1 MLTKGRRST
10 RLRPGSTPSWPDE
23 IRQAYVQKFA
33 LAYCLIVLSFS
44 LFFTPQSFNPY
55 TAIPVN
61 ILLFMIGTPYWFRR
75 AEVPHYWLNLTSQ
88 ICNAGASLWICA
100 YLGPTSHINLV
111 AIPQLV
117 LALMMFRRVHPK
129 TTAFVTLLCL
139 LQLILPLFPV
149 IQTRYLHKRMKEPG
163 LELLRLLIDV
173 TVFGL
178 TTYQFQII
186 SEAWTK
192 LLERIE
198 EEKDRY
204 QNQNEWRKK
213 LLRILSHDIK
223 EPMVHSL
230 LAARNLKKKVSE
242 AEAAVVNQIES
253 AQISIKEMITN
264 VELSNQEVDS
274 GQAAQ
279 VRSPRVS
286 HSIESVIQKLGPW
299 FESRIREKGLSLVIQ
314 NSSHDHTLQASSD
327 VFVYQVVM
335 NLLSNAVKFSPVGA
349 TIEFE
354 SGRGPNG
361 ETLWTLTDCGTGIS
375 ADAFVSHPT
384 PQPGTQGE
392 RGSGLG
398 LKIAQSF
405 AKDNSIELVWA
416 SPKLDPRHPLCT
428 PPEKGTRVV
437 LIQQGALL

>member
-1 MLTKGRRST
+1 MLSKSPQST
-10 RLRPGSTPSWPDE
+10 AASPSSWPEE
-23 IRQAYVQKFA
+23 IRQAYVEKFA

-75 AEVPHYWLNLTSQ
+75 AQIPHYWLNLTSQ

-100 YLGPTSHINLV
+100 FLGPSSHINLV

-129 TTAFVTLLCL
+129 TTFVVTLICL
-139 LQLILPLFPV
+139 LQLVLPLFPV
-149 IQTRYLHKRMKEPG
+149 IQTRYLHKRMKEEG
-163 LELLRLLIDV
+163 LVILRLLIDV

-198 EEKDRY
+198 EEKDLY

-230 LAARNLKKKVSE
+230 LAARNLKKKVPD

-264 VELSNQEVDS
+264 VELSNQDADKGAS
-274 GQAAQ
+274 PH
-279 VRSPRVS
+279 VRSPRVP
-286 HSIESVIQKLGPW
+286 HTIEGVIQKLGPW
-299 FESRIREKGLSLVIQ
+299 FESRLREKNLTLQ
-314 NSSHDHTLQASSD
+314 TQKSSHVHTLQASSD
-327 VFVYQVVM
+327 VFV
-335 NLLSNAVKFSPVGA
+335 
-349 TIEFE
+349 
-354 SGRGPNG
+354 
-361 ETLWTLTDCGTGIS
+361 
-375 ADAFVSHPT
+375 
-384 PQPGTQGE
+384 
-392 RGSGLG
+392 
-398 LKIAQSF
+398 
-405 AKDNSIELVWA
+405 
-416 SPKLDPRHPLCT
+416 
-428 PPEKGTRVV
+428 
-437 LIQQGALL
+437 

>member
-1 MLTKGRRST
+1 MMLSRS
-10 RLRPGSTPSWPDE
+10 PQSTSSSPTSWPEE
-23 IRQAYVQKFA
+23 IRQAYVEKFA
-33 LAYCLIVLSFS
+33 LAYCLVVLSFS
-44 LFFTPQSFNPY
+44 LFFTPQDFNPA

-75 AEVPHYWLNLTSQ
+75 AQVPRYWLNLTSQ
-88 ICNAGASLWICA
+88 ICNAGASIWICA
-100 YLGPTSHINLV
+100 FLGPTSHINLV

-129 TTAFVTLLCL
+129 TTAVVTLICL
-139 LQLILPLFPV
+139 IQLILPLFPV
-149 IQTRYLHKRMKEPG
+149 IQTRYLHKRMKEEG
-163 LELLRLLIDV
+163 LIILRLLIDV

-198 EEKDRY
+198 EEKDLY

-230 LAARNLKKKVSE
+230 LAARNLKKKVPD
-242 AEAAVVNQIES
+242 AEAAVANQIES

-274 GQAAQ
+274 ALAPH
-279 VRSPRVS
+279 VRSPRAA
-286 HSIESVIQKLGPW
+286 HSIEGVIQKLGPW
-299 FESRIREKGLSLVIQ
+299 FESRLREKSLTLKTSG
-314 NSSHDHTLQASSD
+314 SSADHTLEASSD

-335 NLLSNAVKFSPVGA
+335 NLLSNAVKFSPVGS

-354 SGRGPNG
+354 SGKGPAG
-361 ETLWTLTDCGTGIS
+361 ETLWMLTDLGQGIGPE
-375 ADAFVSHPT
+375 AFVSHPT

-398 LKIAQSF
+398 LKIATSF
-405 AKDNSIELVWA
+405 AADNAIQLVWA
-416 SPKLDPRHPLCT
+416 SAKLDPKHPLCPAPT
-428 PPEKGTRVV
+428 RGTRVV
-437 LIQQGALL
+437 LIQKADSQVV

>member
-1 MLTKGRRST
+1 MLSRSPQSPAAST
-10 RLRPGSTPSWPDE
+10 RSWPEE
-23 IRQAYVQKFA
+23 IRQAYVEKFA
-33 LAYCLIVLSFS
+33 LAYCLIVLGFS
-44 LFFTPQSFNPY
+44 LFFTPQNFNPV

-61 ILLFMIGTPYWFRR
+61 ILLFMIGTPYWFRQAR
-75 AEVPHYWLNLTSQ
+75 VPHYWLNLTSQ
-88 ICNAGASLWICA
+88 VCNAGASLWICA
-100 YLGPTSHINLV
+100 FLGPSSHINLI

-117 LALMMFRRVHPK
+117 LALMMFRRIHPK
-129 TTAFVTLLCL
+129 TTFVVTLICL
-139 LQLILPLFPV
+139 LQLVLPLFPV
-149 IQTRYLHKRMKEPG
+149 IQTRYLHKRMKEEG
-163 LELLRLLIDV
+163 LVILRLLIDV

-198 EEKDRY
+198 EEKDLY

-242 AEAAVVNQIES
+242 TEAAVVNQIES

-264 VELSNQEVDS
+264 VELSNQDADTGTS
-274 GQAAQ
+274 PH
-279 VRSPRVS
+279 VRSPRVP
-286 HSIESVIQKLGPW
+286 HTVEGVIQKLGPW
-299 FESRIREKGLSLVIQ
+299 FESRLREKNLTLNIARSSLE
-314 NSSHDHTLQASSD
+314 HTLQASND

-335 NLLSNAVKFSPVGA
+335 NLLSNAVKFSPPGS

-354 SGRGPNG
+354 SGRGPSG
-361 ETLWTLTDCGTGIS
+361 ETLWTLTDSGHGIGPE
-375 ADAFVSHPT
+375 AFIHHPS

-398 LKIAQSF
+398 LKIATSF
-405 AKDNSIELVWA
+405 AGDNAIQLVWA
-416 SPKLDPRHPLCT
+416 SQRLEARHPLC
-428 PPEKGTRVV
+428 PAPERGTRVV
-437 LIQQGALL
+437 LVQKAD